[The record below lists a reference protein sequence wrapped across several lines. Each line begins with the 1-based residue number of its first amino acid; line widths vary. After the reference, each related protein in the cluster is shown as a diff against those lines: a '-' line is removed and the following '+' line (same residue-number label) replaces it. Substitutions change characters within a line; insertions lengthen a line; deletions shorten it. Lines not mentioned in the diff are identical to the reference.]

1 MRNDSSESFFHP
13 TFSFDL
19 GRAYSLSPCPRVPR
33 RQECRLRVILDEAPG
48 RLGFVQGASANRR
61 DPPDPAVRQS
71 RRGSLGSARTQRAFR
86 ASALQTWCEVV
97 AAASPTFQE
106 ICHALY
112 LAT

>member
-71 RRGSLGSARTQRAFR
+71 RREWQLRVSKNAPSLQGIGPAD
-86 ASALQTWCEVV
+86 VV
-97 AAASPTFQE
+97 
-106 ICHALY
+106 
-112 LAT
+112 